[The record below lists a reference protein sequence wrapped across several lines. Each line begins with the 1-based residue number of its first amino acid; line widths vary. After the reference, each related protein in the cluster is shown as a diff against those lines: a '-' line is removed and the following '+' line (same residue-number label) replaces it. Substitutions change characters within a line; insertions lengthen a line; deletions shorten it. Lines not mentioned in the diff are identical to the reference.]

1 MAYNF
6 TFTIGID
13 PSLNSSG
20 VAIVC
25 SNGLRIVDVFKTDP
39 KKTTPQRL
47 KHLYDLLNEF
57 YNNIGS
63 NACAAV
69 AIEQASYG
77 SVGKHDQLGQVR
89 GMFSLWA
96 SQLGVEPCMVAP
108 STLKKFA
115 TCNGNAEKE
124 DVMKAALDLGWV
136 IKPKQY
142 DASDAAMLAE
152 FAWAIVNPHKVGHLK
167 RKQLDALM
175 TIELARSNF
184 EKEEMR
190 LELKAISDAEG
201 W

>member
-1 MAYNF
+1 MESNF

-13 PSLNSSG
+13 PSLAASG

-25 SNGLRIVDVFKTDP
+25 SNGLKVAEVFKTDP
-39 KKTTPQRL
+39 KKSIPQRL

-69 AIEQASYG
+69 VIEQASYG

-96 SQLGVEPCMVAP
+96 SQLGVEPVMVAP

-124 DVMKAALDLGWV
+124 DVMQAALELGWD
-136 IKPKQY
+136 IRPKQY

-152 FAWAIVNPHKVGHLK
+152 FAWAIVNPEKMEHLK
-167 RKQLDALM
+167 RKQLDALIM
-175 TIELARSNF
+175 IEAAKVN
-184 EKEEMR
+184 
-190 LELKAISDAEG
+190 LKAQKTTTKQRSGNE
-201 W
+201 